1 MLGLLAQPVYFRS
14 LRIRVSFLSLPAY
27 LHNYPSHIYVKYYGF
42 HCTNKAIILIIIDCF
57 PHFGRTVSDMVLNV
71 SHCHTS
77 DTVTLIKRQNAMP
90 SIPVDVL
97 RDILEHVDGADL
109 ATICQLN
116 KICCYYSQD
125 VLYRH
130 INLEYNSAP
139 IRQRQLYQTLA
150 QSTHLA
156 ERVLWIHVI
165 VSDSSIVETV
175 AKALRNMSSLRHLF
189 LSGSFSN
196 VLDGC
201 TFKLYSLACGH
212 SEGDSESIINFLR
225 NQTSITDITFYQLD
239 PSVSIEATCLPNLT
253 RVESS
258 SLYCASQLI
267 PGRPV
272 SEVSI
277 VSPPIKTSADLSF
290 FTLSTVPLQKLT
302 INCSYLYP
310 RSGGFL
316 ASIFPSLKELTF
328 FISLRNTDIS
338 HPVSVSFYSFLN

>member
-1 MLGLLAQPVYFRS
+1 
-14 LRIRVSFLSLPAY
+14 
-27 LHNYPSHIYVKYYGF
+27 
-42 HCTNKAIILIIIDCF
+42 
-57 PHFGRTVSDMVLNV
+57 
-71 SHCHTS
+71 
-77 DTVTLIKRQNAMP
+77 MP

-97 RDILEHVDGADL
+97 RDILEYVDRADL

-116 KICCYYSQD
+116 KICCSYSQD

-130 INLEYNSAP
+130 IYLEYNSAP

-156 ERVLWIHVI
+156 ERVLSIHLI
-165 VSDSSIVETV
+165 FSDSSIVEII
-175 AKALRNMSSLRHLF
+175 AKALRNMSSLRHLILSGS

-201 TFKLYSLACGH
+201 TFKLYSLDCDH
-212 SEGDSESIINFLR
+212 SEGDGESIRNCLR

-253 RVESS
+253 RVTSS
-258 SLYCASQLI
+258 SLYCASCLI

-277 VSPPIKTSADLSF
+277 VAPPIKTSADLSF
-290 FTLSTVPLQKLT
+290 FTLSTVPLQKLM
-302 INCSYLYP
+302 IDCSYLYTK
-310 RSGGFL
+310 SGELL
-316 ASIFPSLKELTF
+316 ASIFPSLKELTIL
-328 FISLRNTDIS
+328 ISIQNTSIS
-338 HPVSVSFYSFLN
+338 HPVCVSFYSFLN

>member
-1 MLGLLAQPVYFRS
+1 V
-14 LRIRVSFLSLPAY
+14 
-27 LHNYPSHIYVKYYGF
+27 
-42 HCTNKAIILIIIDCF
+42 
-57 PHFGRTVSDMVLNV
+57 NV

-90 SIPVDVL
+90 SLPVDVL
-97 RDILEHVDGADL
+97 RDILEHVDRADL

-116 KICCYYSQD
+116 KICCSYSQD

-130 INLEYNSAP
+130 INLEYYSAP

-189 LSGSFSN
+189 ISGSFTN

-212 SEGDSESIINFLR
+212 SEGDSESLRNFLR
-225 NQTSITDITFYQLD
+225 NQTSITDIAFWED
-239 PSVSIEATCLPNLT
+239 NPSGSIEATCLPNLAKVT
-253 RVESS
+253 AS
-258 SLYCASQLI
+258 SLYWVSRLI

-272 SEVSI
+272 SSVCI
-277 VSPPIKTSADLSF
+277 IGSPIETSADLSI

-302 INCSYLYP
+302 IDCSYLYP
-310 RSGGFL
+310 RSEGFI

-338 HPVSVSFYSFLN
+338 HPVNVSFYSFLN